1 MSPTPPDE
9 RLDDME
15 LRLTFLDDAVS
26 SLGDSEAQQ
35 SRRLLQL
42 ESALA
47 ELRPLNGR
55 RFQGMPGYSRATSTR
70 DAVNV
75 LLAES

>member
-1 MSPTPPDE
+1 MNPTPPDE

-26 SLGDSEAQQ
+26 SLGDSEIQQ

-42 ESALA
+42 ENALA
-47 ELRPLNGR
+47 ELRRELASLR
-55 RFQGMPGYSRATSTR
+55 TSLSDSVR
-70 DAVNV
+70 D
-75 LLAES
+75 EPPPHY

>member
-26 SLGDSEAQQ
+26 TLGDSEAMQ
-35 SRRLLQL
+35 SQRLLQL
-42 ESALA
+42 ENALT
-47 ELRPLNGR
+47 ELRRELAALR
-55 RFQGMPGYSRATSTR
+55 TSLSDDPR
-70 DAVNV
+70 D
-75 LLAES
+75 EPPPPHY

>member
-47 ELRPLNGR
+47 ELRRELASLR
-55 RFQGMPGYSRATSTR
+55 TS
-70 DAVNV
+70 
-75 LLAES
+75 LANDVHDEPPPPHY

>member
-47 ELRPLNGR
+47 ELRRELASLR
-55 RFQGMPGYSRATSTR
+55 TS
-70 DAVNV
+70 
-75 LLAES
+75 LANDVHDEPPPHY

>member
-47 ELRPLNGR
+47 ELRRELASLR
-55 RFQGMPGYSRATSTR
+55 TS
-70 DAVNV
+70 
-75 LLAES
+75 LAENVHDEPPPHY

>member
-1 MSPTPPDE
+1 MNPAPPDD

-15 LRLTFLDDAVS
+15 MRLTFLDDAVS

-42 ESALA
+42 ENALA
-47 ELRPLNGR
+47 ELRRELASLR
-55 RFQGMPGYSRATSTR
+55 TS
-70 DAVNV
+70 
-75 LLAES
+75 LAENVHEEPPPPHY

>member
-1 MSPTPPDE
+1 MTPTPPDE

-26 SLGDSEAQQ
+26 SLGDSEAMQ

-42 ESALA
+42 ENALA
-47 ELRPLNGR
+47 ELRRELASLR
-55 RFQGMPGYSRATSTR
+55 TSLS
-70 DAVNV
+70 DNV
-75 LLAES
+75 QHEPPPHY

>member
-1 MSPTPPDE
+1 MNPTPPDE

-35 SRRLLQL
+35 SQRLLKL
-42 ESALA
+42 ENALTDLRR
-47 ELRPLNGR
+47 ELAALR
-55 RFQGMPGYSRATSTR
+55 TS
-70 DAVNV
+70 
-75 LLAES
+75 LADDVHDEPPPPHY